1 MNKESR
7 WTKQLTD
14 SSNIGILVVDAKR
27 NNLFVNNRL
36 CELFGYSKEIL
47 LQTNAEI
54 FHVNHTTFLTFA
66 ELAFNAVL
74 KGTPL
79 SIDYQFKRHDG
90 TLFWIHISGDP
101 IPSNKE
107 VLWTMVDITKR
118 VQAQEEATYQFNML
132 NTVINTTPDI
142 IFYKD
147 YLHHDGKYIGCNNAF
162 SSFVG
167 ISKEQ
172 IVMHNDIEI
181 FGEDVGN
188 FFRTKDKEILQNNK
202 TTINEEWV
210 TYPNGHNV
218 LMHTS
223 KTPFYDNNKKVL
235 GVLGISRDITH
246 QHKSN
251 ENIKNLNE
259 RMELAL
265 LGNNDGIWD
274 WNLLT
279 NDVYYS
285 SRWKEIIGYRGNE
298 LPNEFSVWEDRVHP
312 DDKPQVLKEIQEHID
327 GKSKFV
333 NNIHRMKHKN
343 DHWVW
348 INNRAKAIFD
358 DNGKATRII
367 GTHTDITQEKILQL
381 KYAQQAQVHDS
392 VISTDLNGLITGF
405 NHGSEV
411 LLEYQANEVIGQHV
425 SILYLKEDLISLGN
439 NIELLMK
446 NSGHNSEVRL
456 VKKSGVVL
464 DAELSL
470 SLLKDEKHHPIGM
483 IGYAQNITKRKAAEK
498 GLKEQHKYLQ
508 TIIDGVDDPIM
519 VIKENY
525 TIELMN
531 STLRKSLKYS
541 NIADPQNPKCYEVSH
556 HRTSPCDGIDH
567 PCPLRTVLETK
578 EHMTVVHNHPTLQGE
593 ARYIELSA
601 TPLYDKKYDC
611 IGIIEAARDITTHLE
626 VQDRLRQQ
634 QDILNH
640 QAHHD
645 ALTGLPNRVLFN
657 DRLEQAIEQAKRN
670 NKKVA
675 LLFIDLDHFKEI
687 NDSLGH
693 DVGDDVLKVVTSRLN
708 ETIREKDTVS
718 RLGGDEFTVILED
731 LEQAQDS
738 SLISD
743 KILTTLSKAITINS
757 HQLYVSS
764 SIGISIY
771 PDDGESA
778 QNLLKFADSAMYKA
792 KDEGRNNYQYYNA
805 MMTELAF
812 ERVVMEASLREA
824 LVKEEFVVYYQ
835 PQVDGKTGTIMG
847 TEALVRWQH
856 PTMGL
861 VAPAKFIP
869 LAEATGLIVELDR
882 FVMKTA
888 MTQIAKWYKKGLN
901 PGVLAMNL
909 AVKQLQQKDFIAM
922 FTQLIRQSE
931 CEAEWLELEVTEGQ
945 IMNNPEEAIK
955 ILQRI
960 SELGVE
966 LAIDD
971 FGTGYSSL
979 AYLKKLPIDK
989 LKIDQAF
996 VRDLPHG
1003 DEDSAI
1009 TKAVIA
1015 LAKSLNL
1022 KIIAE
1027 GVETKE
1033 QKDFIIDNGCDNIQG
1048 YFYYQPVPAEDLE
1061 KILLEKR

>member
-188 FFRTKDKEILQNNK
+188 FFRTKDKEMLQNNK